1 MNLINELWE
10 SQRQNEVA
18 RCLNARDSTKTGKDQ
33 RMGHWTS
40 KENTTD
46 NSFTSEL
53 ILYLKKTSLPI
64 SYEGHV
70 ICSKFCDKKDSRN
83 TC

>member
-1 MNLINELWE
+1 M
-10 SQRQNEVA
+10 
-18 RCLNARDSTKTGKDQ
+18 GKDQ
-33 RMGHWTS
+33 KNGEGGRVGIKGKPNLYVLYS
-40 KENTTD
+40 G
-46 NSFTSEL
+46 L

-70 ICSKFCDKKDSRN
+70 IYSTYGEKDSRN